1 MSKVKS
7 FIEHSNSILLTDFVE
22 EVRKADSEVDESME
36 DGADIRNIV
45 YDYLMSTFMPGR
57 PYFEWEKSK
66 TFPFEKIETYNES
79 DEKNKHI
86 TSIFKRKSD
95 GKFFDLTISISH
107 FGVGPNIIQLPKYLY
122 EVTPKKIEVTKWS

>member
-45 YDYLMSTFMPGR
+45 NDYLMDTFMGGS

-66 TFPFEKIETYNES
+66 TFPFEKVETY
-79 DEKNKHI
+79 KNQIK
-86 TSIFKRKSD
+86 
-95 GKFFDLTISISH
+95 
-107 FGVGPNIIQLPKYLY
+107 
-122 EVTPKKIEVTKWS
+122 